1 MLRPSHG
8 LRDCDWTMEPCMPPK
23 GGNRRSH
30 CAICWGASGILLPLV
45 QHLHKDGSV
54 EPTVAWQHITTRW
67 VALQHSAIGIYELH
81 LQYITTYYNI
91 LQHITTYYNIT
102 TYIYIY
108 ISTYHDLLQGYS
120 VHIPVSCS
128 NRSHRLFR
136 WISGPAVLSVIN
148 FVLRRSPWVDK
159 HQAGPWLKR
168 KGRRMKKE
176 YWYCF
181 NMFQSDSIHRC
192 WRYVSRCFNP
202 IQSTSFNNFQS
213 VCQMQML
220 DSAYGA
226 MLCIWTTVFLVP
238 WTYRPDVSTCR
249 SDKAPVPP
257 WNSIETTGTVNHG
270 MANHVLMHCL
280 YIYIYIYIHV
290 CTYKNIDGLFSTVIL
305 NSRRMY
311 SSFELWVV
319 CVYLLAWFCQGVGC
333 KVLQM
338 SR

>member
-1 MLRPSHG
+1 MG
-8 LRDCDWTMEPCMPPK
+8 FEIVTEPWNLACHQK
-23 GGNRRSH
+23 EGTADH
-30 CAICWGASGILLPLV
+30 IV
-45 QHLHKDGSV
+45 QYAGVQAAFFFHLFNTFTRTDQLNQQLHDNISQHDGF
-54 EPTVAWQHITTRW
+54 
-67 VALQHSAIGIYELH
+67 ALQHSAIGIYELH
-81 LQYITTYYNI
+81 YNI
-91 LQHITTYYNIT
+91 LQHITTYYNTLQHIT
-102 TYIYIY
+102 ILQHIYIY

-280 YIYIYIYIHV
+280 YIYIH
-290 CTYKNIDGLFSTVIL
+290 T
-305 NSRRMY
+305 
-311 SSFELWVV
+311 
-319 CVYLLAWFCQGVGC
+319 CVYL
-333 KVLQM
+333 
-338 SR
+338 